1 MLGCTQLFLSLA
13 TIHQKKK
20 KKKVVKLDSHSTV
33 LSGQFDDKIFTTEE
47 ISFLNCIK
55 TIQQTGKNEFLVLTV
70 LLASL

>member
-13 TIHQKKK
+13 TTHKKK